1 MGKIDDMMKELM
13 SDPHPSMEK
22 LNAAMEELN
31 RVFERDSIRRRS
43 LAGLME
49 TLVHPFPQ
57 RDSHPL
63 AGKTVRTKYDQEVLV
78 EDWFEKVIG
87 TPFLLTEMNRPGF
100 ILYTLRILEF
110 QVPMDNNVVCVKSIS
125 EFGFGSSGLLHD
137 SELIY
142 ERKEAKCSESSVPP
156 G

>member
-1 MGKIDDMMKELM
+1 VAKIDDMMKELM
-13 SDPHPSMEK
+13 ADPHPSQEK

-31 RVFERDSIRRRS
+31 QVFEKDSIRRQS
-43 LAGLME
+43 LAGLMSV
-49 TLVHPFPQ
+49 TLNPFPK

-63 AGKTVRTKYDQEVLV
+63 AGQTVRTKYDQEVLV
-78 EDWFEKVIG
+78 EDWFEKIIG

-100 ILYTLRILEF
+100 ILYMLRTLEF

-125 EFGFGSSGLLHD
+125 KFGTGSSGLLHD

-142 ERKEAKCSESSVPP
+142 ERKKQEAKSDS
-156 G
+156 